1 MKIKKFNIKKFL
13 NKLIPKTKDQKH
25 LEYLREE
32 VKNGNLL
39 HVDDGIKNG
48 E

>member
-1 MKIKKFNIKKFL
+1 MKIKNFL
-13 NKLIPKTKDQKH
+13 NKLVPKTKEQKH
-25 LEYLREE
+25 LEFLREE
-32 VKNGNLL
+32 VKKGNIL